1 MTVVGVE
8 LVALG
13 MNFGNFGSLRA
24 PILGLLVSL
33 GIDVELG
40 QEGLDIA
47 FVLDEQKDVLEVLSE
62 DQLLV
67 AVSLD

>member
-1 MTVVGVE
+1 
-8 LVALG
+8 